1 MQEQEKTGSQRAEE
15 EAAAARKRK
24 RPMPTLK
31 HGFCVDL
38 SFEHKFRCQLQE
50 LMKLPPWTKVVS
62 AGNMLSHIGR
72 EKEIPYDL
80 LIMCFRLIL
89 ITLGRGQCFGSRF
102 TETGSGSMYFTEA
115 GSNPDPDPGFVYE
128 KLF

>member
-1 MQEQEKTGSQRAEE
+1 VWACTSRQSITTISAYARYQVSTFQEAFMQEQEKTGSQRAEE

-72 EKEIPYDL
+72 GKDQL
-80 LIMCFRLIL
+80 ATGAG
-89 ITLGRGQCFGSRF
+89 TL
-102 TETGSGSMYFTEA
+102 
-115 GSNPDPDPGFVYE
+115 
-128 KLF
+128 